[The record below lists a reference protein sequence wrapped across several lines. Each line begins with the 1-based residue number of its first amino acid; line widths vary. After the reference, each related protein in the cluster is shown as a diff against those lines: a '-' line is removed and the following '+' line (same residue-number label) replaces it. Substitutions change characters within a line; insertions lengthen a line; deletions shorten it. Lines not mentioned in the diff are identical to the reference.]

1 MRPRPFDSL
10 RGIER
15 LRGRPH
21 LHGMRNE
28 SVDETRFPTDPRP
41 IEAGPPSPSPGR
53 LPEPDVDPS
62 ALVDRY
68 VAMWMESEAGARRA
82 RIREVWAPGAAQILE
97 PPQAIRDVA
106 RSVGFPHPA
115 LEVRGYR
122 ALEFRVTRAHQEFIA
137 PGGFTF
143 QRSGEAVRVGD
154 AVKFRWEMRSL
165 ADGSVAAAGLDLLLL
180 DAEDRIRLDYQF
192 IER

>member
-1 MRPRPFDSL
+1 
-10 RGIER
+10 
-15 LRGRPH
+15 
-21 LHGMRNE
+21 MRNE
-28 SVDETRFPTDPRP
+28 SEDETR
-41 IEAGPPSPSPGR
+41 SPSAFHAVQAG
-53 LPEPDVDPS
+53 EPAPPAPDHLEANADPS

-68 VAMWMESEAGARRA
+68 VAMWMEPDASTRRR
-82 RIREVWAPGAAQILE
+82 RIREVWALDGRQILE
-97 PPQAIRDVA
+97 PPQAIREVA
-106 RSVGFPHPA
+106 RAVGFPHPA
-115 LEVRGYR
+115 LEVRGYG

-137 PGGFTF
+137 PGSFTF

-165 ADGSVAAAGLDLLLL
+165 ADGSLAAAGLDLLLL